1 MSVSTTSINN
11 IKVGY
16 ISQTEG
22 YIQGLTVSQAN
33 AHENLNPG
41 TIYIFVDGDGK
52 VRYLTIDGVNNLTV
66 NDLQRTDPC
75 ATAPRPCGPPIIN
88 FFGGGGIGAIG
99 NAVIDENGVILAVD
113 LESGGYGYNTPP
125 QVQVIDPC
133 DNGSGAVIE
142 TEIENG
148 SVTDVIIVD
157 GGTGYNPPPASGPQ
171 YPAIIELTD
180 VIVQNPGINYNCG
193 VDELTLCI
201 ERDGVVVKE
210 PNGTVL
216 SYTCDSFGRI
226 TRVQVLQTG
235 TFTQL
240 PTVCVNSRTGVNAR
254 FTPVFNVVR
263 VPEIEPDENR
273 KVVQVYDLVGLT
285 VQGYVGGKP
294 YYGKIYYENDI
305 KFAGVQGTGRPVRV
319 YDTKSASIAG
329 SEQRVVGDSTRIV
342 GGFEGTDLVTPAPVE
357 TTQTIDIAPRI
368 TTTET
373 TTPTPTPTPTP
384 APSPSPSPPPSS
396 PSTGGGSYGGY

>member
-1 MSVSTTSINN
+1 MSVSTASIDNV
-11 IKVGY
+11 KVGY

-22 YIQGLTVSQAN
+22 YIQGLTISQAN
-33 AHENLNPG
+33 AHEALNPG

-52 VRYLTIDGVNNLTV
+52 VRYLTIDGVNKLTV
-66 NDLQRTDPC
+66 NDLLRTDPC
-75 ATAPRPCGPPIIN
+75 STAPRPCGPPIIN

-113 LESGGYGYNTPP
+113 LESGGYGYETPP

-148 SVTDVIIVD
+148 SITNVIIVD
-157 GGTGYNPPPASGPQ
+157 GGSGYNPPPAVGPQ
-171 YPAIIELTD
+171 YPVIIEITD

-193 VDELTLCI
+193 VDKLTLCI
-201 ERDGVVVKE
+201 ERDGRLVHE

-216 SYTCDSFGRI
+216 SYSCDSFGRI
-226 TRVQVLQTG
+226 TKVQVIQRG
-235 TFTQL
+235 TFTEL
-240 PTVCVNSRTGVNAR
+240 PTVCIDSRTGVNAR
-254 FTPVFNVVR
+254 FTPIFNVVR

-294 YYGKIYYENDI
+294 YYGKVYYENDI

-319 YDTKSASIAG
+319 YDTKSASIEG
-329 SEQRVVGDSTRIV
+329 SQQSVTGDSVRIV
-342 GGFEGTDLVTPAPVE
+342 GADSNLITPAPVE

-373 TTPTPTPTPTP
+373 TTPTPSTTPTPT
-384 APSPSPSPPPSS
+384 PSPSPSPPPSS